1 MSPAK
6 VRQRIQGTALIIV
19 MGAIAQFQT
28 AAWGQQQAPPGSFIQ
43 STQAQNQN
51 QNQIQ
56 NQNQFQSQPQGA
68 PYQQPVYQPQ
78 QAQQQAPNP
87 APQQT
92 YQQPVYQPQPTAVQ
106 GQYQPPSSNQAPSSG
121 QYSNYQQPIFNPLQQ
136 QYQQAQGPQG
146 QFHQQVPPAQPYQMQ
161 PSDNQQ
167 IGTMSGSVQKDQ
179 TSDGQLKDW
188 SKELDEATAKQQPD
202 QAKGPSKLSAVGS
215 AVGGVG
221 SALLK
226 GAGVYAA
233 ARMMNGGMGGY
244 GYNPMMGGYGY
255 NPMMG
260 GMGGYGYNPMMG
272 GMGGYGG
279 YGNYGMSPYGYGT
292 NPMNS
297 LLNQGIYRMLNH

>member
-1 MSPAK
+1 MIPAQ
-6 VRQRIQGTALIIV
+6 VRQRIQGTALIV
-19 MGAIAQFQT
+19 MMGAIAQFQT

-43 STQAQNQN
+43 STEAQNQSQSQYN
-51 QNQIQ
+51 S
-56 NQNQFQSQPQGA
+56 QSQPQGA

-78 QAQQQAPNP
+78 QAQQQAP
-87 APQQT
+87 QQT
-92 YQQPVYQPQPTAVQ
+92 YQQPVYQQQPTAVQ
-106 GQYQPPSSNQAPSSG
+106 GQYQPTAPNQAPSSG
-121 QYSNYQQPIFNPLQQ
+121 QYSNYQQPVFNPLQQ
-136 QYQQAQGPQG
+136 PYQQAQGSQG
-146 QFHQQVPPAQPYQMQ
+146 QFQQPAPPAQPYQMQ
-161 PSDNQQ
+161 PSNNQQ

-226 GAGVYAA
+226 GAGIYAA

-244 GYNPMMGGYGY
+244 GYNPMMGGMGGYGY

-292 NPMNS
+292 SPMNS